1 MPPAPRGGVEGP
13 RVRPCFAERPPGR
26 GGFSRGRVGYR
37 IGGRPSHLRS
47 AFSSR
52 RRLLS
57 MSSWA
62 ARANPSTMRSIDFS
76 TGVRPAARPRE
87 ERGKEGKRRAEGGG
101 GEQEGGRAPLES
113 PRTLAGRAPPAKRA
127 RGANL
132 SPNVRLRGRGSYIS
146 LALRPHRPYPIP
158 RLRAEDILAEVWS
171 SHPLS
176 RGRPT
181 PLCLPSAR
189 WGPRMYWSWPAWIG
203 GKGADTRPN
212 VTPQAPAATVPAQVH
227 HFVTGSGRSY
237 GGNHAVSMGRLILI

>member
-26 GGFSRGRVGYR
+26 GGSSRGRVGYR
-37 IGGRPSHLRS
+37 IGGRPSRLRS

-76 TGVRPAARPRE
+76 TGVGPAARPRE

-132 SPNVRLRGRGSYIS
+132 SPPRKVERTRIVYQLS
-146 LALRPHRPYPIP
+146 LAPSPALSYPAIRCRGYTTRGLEFSSIVSRKANPPLFTLRTLGATNVPVVAGVDR
-158 RLRAEDILAEVWS
+158 RE
-171 SHPLS
+171 
-176 RGRPT
+176 RG
-181 PLCLPSAR
+181 
-189 WGPRMYWSWPAWIG
+189 
-203 GKGADTRPN
+203 
-212 VTPQAPAATVPAQVH
+212 
-227 HFVTGSGRSY
+227 
-237 GGNHAVSMGRLILI
+237 